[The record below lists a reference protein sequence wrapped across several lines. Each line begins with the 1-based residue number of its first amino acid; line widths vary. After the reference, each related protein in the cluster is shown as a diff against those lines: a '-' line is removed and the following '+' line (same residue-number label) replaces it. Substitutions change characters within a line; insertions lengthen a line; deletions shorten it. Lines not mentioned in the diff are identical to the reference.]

1 MIRRISSGF
10 VIPVVGKL
18 LVHEIIHDVVRL
30 LLVETRTLELY
41 KVRSMVLS
49 VSELSIENL

>member
-10 VIPVVGKL
+10 VIPVVGKW